1 MLLTV
6 QGVRVTAIISAYNEA
21 DIIAQTVADLVRQG
35 IAAYVIDDHSTDGT
49 VDALGPLMTSGLVQV
64 ERSADPA
71 GAGVFELARVLS
83 RKEQLAREL
92 DSEWFLNH
100 DADEFRESPWRHLDL
115 RQGIELVDRLGYN
128 AIDFAVLNFWP
139 THDGFDGRA
148 DIREEFRYF
157 ERGATFDRLQ
167 VRCWKKASDIDLQSS
182 AGHDARFESRRVFP
196 VRFLLRHFPIRGQGH
211 GERKVF
217 DERKPRFASGER
229 DRGWHV
235 QYDGLTA
242 GHCFIR
248 DPRDLEVFDPDTV
261 RAQLQIEH
269 RGVEELASRLAS
281 VGDLLAGAREEQA
294 VAVRALRDQ
303 HAADLGRLTAEVA
316 QANETTRELSAA
328 LQAVEGLFHNLEN
341 EYRALEKMSRDLE
354 RQLADMRQ
362 SWSWK
367 LTAPLRTAWRRPTP

>member
-35 IAAYVIDDHSTDGT
+35 IAAHVIDDHSTDGT
-49 VDALGPLMTSGLVQV
+49 VQALGPLMTSGLVQV

-71 GAGVFELARVLS
+71 GAGGFELARLLS

-92 DSEWFLNH
+92 DAEWFLNH
-100 DADEFRESPWRHLDL
+100 DADEFRESPWSHLNL

-148 DIREEFRYF
+148 DIREEFRHF

-196 VRFLLRHFPIRGQGH
+196 VRFLLRHFPIRSQGH

-235 QYDGLTA
+235 QYDGLTE

-248 DPRDLEVFDPDTV
+248 DPRDLEAFDPDTV

-294 VAVRALRDQ
+294 AAVRALRDQ
-303 HAADLGRLTAEVA
+303 HATEVRRLTAEVA
-316 QANETTRELSAA
+316 QQDAA
-328 LQAVEGLFHNLEN
+328 YHAVEAKFRGLEE
-341 EYRALEKMSRDLE
+341 EYRALERMSRDLE
-354 RQLADMRQ
+354 RQLADMKQ